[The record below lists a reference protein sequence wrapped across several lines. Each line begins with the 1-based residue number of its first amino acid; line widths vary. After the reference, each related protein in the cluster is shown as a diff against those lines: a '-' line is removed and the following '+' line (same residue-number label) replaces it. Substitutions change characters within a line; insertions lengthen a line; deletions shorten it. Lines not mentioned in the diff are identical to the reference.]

1 MLDAGKIVEMRKQI
15 SKGEIPLEVPN
26 LRLVEDDEHHYS

>member
-1 MLDAGKIVEMRKQI
+1 MRQQAKEEMT
-15 SKGEIPLEVPN
+15 SKGETPLEVQN